1 MYNEFN
7 IEVASAGPGHPVVI
21 TGLSGTPNVAD
32 QLMATKDERKVK
44 DIASLR
50 ESKQKEIEMQSKQ
63 KNFSIES
70 FGDDSN
76 NKKINIII
84 EILIAIFLTFS
95 LFMKDGNYCVFHK
108 RSLEFSNKLDT
119 FFQQL

>member
-1 MYNEFN
+1 MSTLPVSSN
-7 IEVASAGPGHPVVI
+7 I
-21 TGLSGTPNVAD
+21 
-32 QLMATKDERKVK
+32 
-44 DIASLR
+44 
-50 ESKQKEIEMQSKQ
+50 
-63 KNFSIES
+63 FSIS
-70 FGDDSN
+70 IFDTLS

-119 FFQQL
+119 FFQQLWSW